1 MKSITTYITE
11 KMVYTKNS
19 VAKHKYHPKTKKE
32 LLSIISDKIKE
43 EDWYHSV
50 DMSEKIARII
60 NTMHN
65 HESLKPIFNGK
76 KEIIDKIE
84 GKK

>member
-1 MKSITTYITE
+1 MFF
-11 KMVYTKNS
+11 
-19 VAKHKYHPKTKKE
+19 
-32 LLSIISDKIKE
+32 KIKE
-43 EDWYHSV
+43 EDWFHSV

-84 GKK
+84 RKK